1 MKEGKFPEIKLNGKW
16 LPICGH
22 YFWDNNYGAA
32 LFCQKLNSTYTFGSA
47 KDSGIPLVSNG
58 IKVGKC
64 TSQDNSLSSC
74 TGGCNDLQVGGECSD
89 DANSKCSIGQGAIVE
104 IECFGS
110 GM

>member
-1 MKEGKFPEIKLNGKW
+1 M
-16 LPICGH
+16 
-22 YFWDNNYGAA
+22 
-32 LFCQKLNSTYTFGSA
+32 
-47 KDSGIPLVSNG
+47 PLSSDG